1 MPRKPTKKPPARTVY
16 VEHDDM
22 RKGTRRQTVVRA
34 LPKRGYV
41 DDTKL
46 TTRSGTVTSSRN
58 GNITKVKVVDR
69 TAAKKSAAKYKI
81 KRDALKVV
89 GRKRPSVPAKKTG
102 GYTKREKASWG
113 AWSPT
118 RVVKPSK
125 KTAAKA
131 QRRSEQR
138 GRFK

>member
-1 MPRKPTKKPPARTVY
+1 MPTGRKPKPKT
-16 VEHDDM
+16 
-22 RKGTRRQTVVRA
+22 
-34 LPKRGYV
+34 
-41 DDTKL
+41 
-46 TTRSGTVTSSRN
+46 
-58 GNITKVKVVDR
+58 
-69 TAAKKSAAKYKI
+69 YKI

-89 GRKRPSVPAKKTG
+89 GRDQLGQLGHLREAFRKGLAAAKGRESLAKKTG

>member
-1 MPRKPTKKPPARTVY
+1 MPYMPKPKKKVSKPVPLGGVKN
-16 VEHDDM
+16 
-22 RKGTRRQTVVRA
+22 KGSVR
-34 LPKRGYV
+34 
-41 DDTKL
+41 
-46 TTRSGTVTSSRN
+46 TTRSSKAASERVKQRLIAAARPRKSS
-58 GNITKVKVVDR
+58 G
-69 TAAKKSAAKYKI
+69 
-81 KRDALKVV
+81 
-89 GRKRPSVPAKKTG
+89 PSVPAKKTG